1 MLKSAEIYF
10 SQGNWKKKTKQQPPV
25 RPLHPAGIDT
35 IQWRQ
40 HPAIHQGNEDIT
52 THHRQISQ
60 IRLHRA
66 IGTHGWAI
74 LHQTLPTP
82 LVRPRKAHYKGFSLH
97 SIIWQN
103 HRHPAYGRTLQDRQ
117 RLRCSELVQRLL
129 RRIPE
134 PGCRTRARS
143 RQSLWPWSILP
154 PWPSVPSQPERNRI
168 RRGLDRLW
176 ILAADIQR
184 LLHAAAL

>member
-1 MLKSAEIYF
+1 MSWKS
-10 SQGNWKKKTKQQPPV
+10 
-25 RPLHPAGIDT
+25 
-35 IQWRQ
+35 
-40 HPAIHQGNEDIT
+40 
-52 THHRQISQ
+52 HHRHISQ

-66 IGTHGWAI
+66 IGTHGWAL

-82 LVRPRKAHYKGFSLH
+82 LVRPRKAHYKGFTLH
-97 SIIWQN
+97 PFIWQN

-143 RQSLWPWSILP
+143 HQSLWPWSILP
-154 PWPSVPSQPERNRI
+154 PWPALPPQPERNRI

-184 LLHAAAL
+184 LLYAAALKRPEHQSPAAAVVGRRDTAAAAESCGVVWITKILMRCY